1 MALAWERN
9 ISITTPAM
17 GQAFRLN
24 QPERGQAWWLE
35 VEPQPVN
42 EHAAS

>member
-1 MALAWERN
+1 MSLFPVSFEKEDQLA
-9 ISITTPAM
+9 
-17 GQAFRLN
+17 QRLN